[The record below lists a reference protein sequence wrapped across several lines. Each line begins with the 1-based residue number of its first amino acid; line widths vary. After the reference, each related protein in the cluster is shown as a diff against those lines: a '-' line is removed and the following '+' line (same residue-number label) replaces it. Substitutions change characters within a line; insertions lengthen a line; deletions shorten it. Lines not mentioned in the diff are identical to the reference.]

1 MFHCDSYN
9 IYGKS
14 QVFLFI
20 EGNVRNK
27 KETSIYRVFPS
38 LCSVL
43 FGLIIEDFSFTPK
56 HTPLVYIASLYL
68 D

>member
-1 MFHCDSYN
+1 MVSHR
-9 IYGKS
+9 
-14 QVFLFI
+14 FLFM

-38 LCSVL
+38 VYSVL

-56 HTPLVYIASLYL
+56 HNPLVYIAFLYL